1 MLHCIFIRFS
11 IRPEKKASMHVHI
24 CMMNR
29 WFILISCIAPLVAK
43 TDVVRLAVLRW
54 CEECVLGLNVNFSFK
69 TVN

>member
-1 MLHCIFIRFS
+1 
-11 IRPEKKASMHVHI
+11 MHVHI

>member
-11 IRPEKKASMHVHI
+11 KARKKPLCMYI